1 MKRRHVLIAGGGV
14 AGLETLLALQALAG
28 DRVDVTLLAPEAGFV
43 NRSMALDHPLTPGAV
58 RGLRLRDITS
68 DLGARWHRG
77 ALKRLEHDRHVV
89 VTERGRQLRYDRLVL
104 ALGAVTERGWRS
116 DGVLTYRAGDPAYD
130 FRLLLR
136 SLEHGRTTQ
145 VAFVKP
151 AGPSWTLPL
160 YELAL
165 ATAEA
170 CDTAELSLVTPE
182 TEPLEIFGA
191 PAIAFVRAAL
201 GEAGVRLYT
210 DSRATPSRPG
220 RLHVSPG
227 DRRLLVDRIVTV
239 PRLAGPKLRGVVSD
253 PSGFI
258 RTDGYGRVIGLPD
271 VFAAGDATA
280 FPIKQGGIAAQQAD
294 TVAAAIAASVG
305 ADVVARPF
313 RPVMRGLVYAG
324 GAAHYMRARIAGGAG
339 DGGEVSQQPLWW
351 PPNRLC
357 GRYLA
362 PYLSSRVGGNAV
374 MFQAGPVTPAP
385 QGRRTLGELADLAGA
400 SR

>member
-1 MKRRHVLIAGGGV
+1 MKPRHVLIAGGGV
-14 AGLETLLALQALAG
+14 AGLETLLALHALAG
-28 DRVDVTLLAPEAGFV
+28 DRVDVTLLAPDPGFV
-43 NRSMALDHPLTPGAV
+43 NRSMALDHPATPGAV

-77 ALKRLEHDRHVV
+77 ALKRVEHDRHVV
-89 VTERGRQLRYDRLVL
+89 VTERGRQLRYDRLVV
-104 ALGAVTERGWRS
+104 AIGAQTEREWRS
-116 DGVLTYRAGDPAYD
+116 AGVLTFRATDSAYEY
-130 FRLLLR
+130 RLLLR
-136 SLEHGRTTQ
+136 SLEQRRITR

-170 CDTAELSLVTPE
+170 CDTGELSLVTPE
-182 TEPLEIFGA
+182 AEPLEIFGA
-191 PAIAFVRAAL
+191 PASAFMRAAL
-201 GEAGVRLYT
+201 EDVGVRLYT

-220 RLHVSPG
+220 RLHISPG

-253 PSGFI
+253 PGGFI
-258 RTDGYGRVIGLPD
+258 RTDRYGRVVGMPD
-271 VFAAGDATA
+271 VFAAGDETA

-294 TVAAAIAASVG
+294 TVAAVIAASVG
-305 ADVVARPF
+305 ADVAPRPF
-313 RPVMRGLVYAG
+313 RPVLRGLVTAG
-324 GAAHYMRARIAGGAG
+324 ATAHYIRARIAVGAG
-339 DGGEVSQQPLWW
+339 DDCEVSERPLWW

-362 PYLSSRVGGNAV
+362 PYLSSRVGGSAV
-374 MFQAGPVTPAP
+374 MFQDEPATPA
-385 QGRRTLGELADLAGA
+385 QRGRRTLAELADLVAK
-400 SR
+400 